1 MKIIILILCVL
12 CVNVSRK
19 VAKSAK
25 FNTIYYSYF
34 SLRSSC
40 PVEFAEQVF
49 HRVNLCEINFA
60 RNSYCDLLILG
71 NNDDTTIISSEIDNY
86 QIVNNLDSLLNLWYV
101 KHSLATDIHSQ
112 KSAVNIVDT
121 IVPVFTDSVYIER
134 LKELNSF
141 VRLSYN
147 KRVRNFIHVYTVE
160 KRELVE
166 IMLGLT
172 EYYFP
177 IFEEI
182 LDAYNLPLELKY
194 LPIIE
199 SALYTRAVSK
209 RGATGLWQFMYYT
222 GKMYNLKVTTYVD
235 ERRDPVK
242 STYAAVQYLKDLYKI
257 YNDWILVIAA
267 YNCGPGNVNKAIRRS
282 GGKTNYWD
290 IYYRLPRETRG
301 YIPAFIA
308 ATYVMNYYNEHNLF
322 PKKID
327 LPIATDTIEVNE
339 QLHLMQ
345 VAEVLNIQIELLR
358 DMNPQYKKDI
368 IPALYALKLPFEYT
382 PQFIA
387 LQDSIFAYK
396 DSVFFNPENIVKSPP
411 DYSTS
416 RYTPAPPS
424 GDMTKLFYTVK
435 YGDNL
440 GFIAS
445 WYNVRISDLRYW
457 NNIRRNLIRGG
468 QKLVVYV
475 PKKKADKYKK
485 NNSMSFAQK
494 QKMAGKSVTT
504 TTSDEKKETATS
516 QPSPKGKEFSDNNY
530 IYYTV
535 KWGDTLWDISK
546 KYPEVSVND
555 IMKLNNI
562 SNARKLV
569 PGQVIKIKKK
579 D

>member
-1 MKIIILILCVL
+1 MNKLTKLLLLLFLIFLSNII
-12 CVNVSRK
+12 
-19 VAKSAK
+19 
-25 FNTIYYSYF
+25 
-34 SLRSSC
+34 
-40 PVEFAEQVF
+40 FAFLYAQTRHTFE
-49 HRVNLCEINFA
+49 
-60 RNSYCDLLILG
+60 
-71 NNDDTTIISSEIDNY
+71 NNDDTTIISGEIDNY

-101 KHSLATDIHSQ
+101 KHSLATGIHSQ
-112 KSAVNIVDT
+112 KSAGNIVDT

-134 LKELNSF
+134 LKEINSF
-141 VRLSYN
+141 IRLSYN
-147 KRVRNFIHVYTVE
+147 KRVRNFIHVYTVK

-182 LDAYNLPLELKY
+182 LDAYDLPLELKY

-199 SALYTRAVSK
+199 SALYTSAVSR

-322 PKKID
+322 PQKID
-327 LPIATDTIEVNE
+327 LPIATDTIAVNE

-345 VAEVLNIQIELLR
+345 VAEVLNIPIELLR

-368 IPALYALKLPFEYT
+368 IPATYDLKLPFEYT
-382 PQFIA
+382 AQFID

-411 DYSTS
+411 EHSAT

-424 GDMTKLFYTVK
+424 GDMTKLFYKVK

-475 PKKKADKYKK
+475 PKKKAERYKK
-485 NNSMSFAQK
+485 INSMSFAQK
-494 QKMAGKSVTT
+494 QKMVGKSTDTPKHVSTN
-504 TTSDEKKETATS
+504 EKKET
-516 QPSPKGKEFSDNNY
+516 SDNNY
-530 IYYTV
+530 VYYTV

-546 KYPEVSVND
+546 KYPEVSIND
-555 IMKLNNI
+555 IMELNNI
-562 SNARKLV
+562 SNARKLS

-579 D
+579 G